1 MATSTSKKKTTST
14 AKMKK
19 IETPTPPP
27 TIPAQAKKPQDRKKK
42 AEDPNDDRVVVI
54 RGVEVDLPADAL
66 DDFELLDDISELE
79 HGNGA
84 RLPRILRRL
93 AGDSYRDL
101 LDAVR
106 DEQTDKVSLEA
117 GGSLVEELL
126 EALDPN

>member
-1 MATSTSKKKTTST
+1 MAASTSKKTST

-19 IETPTPPP
+19 IETPTSPPE
-27 TIPAQAKKPQDRKKK
+27 IPAQAKKPQDRKKGV
-42 AEDPNDDRVVVI
+42 EVRDDRTVVI

-84 RLPRILRRL
+84 RLPRILKRL

-106 DEQTDKVSLEA
+106 DEETGKVSLEA